1 MDSDVKTDKVWL
13 LNVQKKL
20 YQWSRDNYPTTLWSL
35 ESRMH
40 SERCM
45 SGSERGY
52 GKPTTERPHGAC
64 NLLLPVHSHGKRVL
78 LPCCCHGLGK
88 QEGIVLEIIEYLRCL
103 ILHRGP

>member
-20 YQWSRDNYPTTLWSL
+20 YQWSRDNYPTTLWPL

-64 NLLLPVHSHGKRVL
+64 NLLLPT
-78 LPCCCHGLGK
+78 P
-88 QEGIVLEIIEYLRCL
+88 
-103 ILHRGP
+103 P